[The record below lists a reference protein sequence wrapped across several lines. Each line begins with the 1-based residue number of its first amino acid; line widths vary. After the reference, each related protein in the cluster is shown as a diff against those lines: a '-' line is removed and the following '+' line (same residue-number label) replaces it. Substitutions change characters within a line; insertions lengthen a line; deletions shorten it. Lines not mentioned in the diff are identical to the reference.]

1 MQKDKRKKGF
11 PNEACELHKK
21 QVKQGVEV
29 DYCPK
34 CGTKTIF
41 VCEKCFCEIQ
51 DIDEKHIICDRCEA
65 ERKQKLE
72 ETKEKGKAI
81 AAKGGKVII
90 GFAGSTADAFTLF
103 ELFEA
108 KLKTYSGDLTRA
120 AVELAKQWRMDKQLR
135 NLEAMMIASD
145 GVKMFLISGVG
156 DVLEPQ
162 GDTLAIGSGGDFA
175 RSAAEAYL
183 DSKVELSAEEI
194 AKKSVKIASEICIY
208 TNSNIITE
216 VI

>member
-1 MQKDKRKKGF
+1 MQKDKRKKGC
-11 PNEACELHKK
+11 PNAACELHKK

-72 ETKEKGKAI
+72 ETKEKGKGI

-90 GFAGSTADAFTLF
+90 GFAGTVAVGV
-103 ELFEA
+103 A
-108 KLKTYSGDLTRA
+108 KRVQSEGANRA
-120 AVELAKQWRMDKQLR
+120 IKK
-135 NLEAMMIASD
+135 
-145 GVKMFLISGVG
+145 
-156 DVLEPQ
+156 
-162 GDTLAIGSGGDFA
+162 GGDIA
-175 RSAAEAYL
+175 I
-183 DSKVELSAEEI
+183 KVI
-194 AKKSVKIASEICIY
+194 DKVAKKK
-208 TNSNIITE
+208 
-216 VI
+216 

>member
-1 MQKDKRKKGF
+1 MKPMIKRTHMHKVIGEYKMQGTTICCVRKNG
-11 PNEACELHKK
+11 
-21 QVKQGVEV
+21 
-29 DYCPK
+29 
-34 CGTKTIF
+34 
-41 VCEKCFCEIQ
+41 
-51 DIDEKHIICDRCEA
+51 HI
-65 ERKQKLE
+65 
-72 ETKEKGKAI
+72 AI
-81 AAKGGKVII
+81 AGDGQVTQGNTVVKGNARKVRRLYDGKVII

-145 GVKMFLISGVG
+145 GIKMFLISGVG

-183 DSKVELSAEEI
+183 DSKVDLTAEEI

>member
-1 MQKDKRKKGF
+1 MKPMIKRTHMHKVIGEYKMQGTTICCVRKNG
-11 PNEACELHKK
+11 
-21 QVKQGVEV
+21 
-29 DYCPK
+29 
-34 CGTKTIF
+34 
-41 VCEKCFCEIQ
+41 
-51 DIDEKHIICDRCEA
+51 HI
-65 ERKQKLE
+65 
-72 ETKEKGKAI
+72 AI
-81 AAKGGKVII
+81 AGDGQVTQGNTVVKGNARKVRRLYDGKVII